1 MKKFRTITFALL
13 SLITIQAQNKQNN
26 KNGQKEKLD
35 AIYHNN
41 ALISLQDSTFV
52 LEADRVIFKRGRSV
66 YVNPTSNFIS
76 LNKNFG
82 VVQTSFNIPASGP
95 NGMGGVTVEG
105 QISNIKITKD
115 KKGTTYYSM
124 NIMGAGISALVN
136 ITLYAGSNKASATIS
151 PNFNS
156 NRITLEGNLIPYSQS
171 NIIKGR
177 SF

>member
-1 MKKFRTITFALL
+1 
-13 SLITIQAQNKQNN
+13 
-26 KNGQKEKLD
+26 
-35 AIYHNN
+35 
-41 ALISLQDSTFV
+41 
-52 LEADRVIFKRGRSV
+52 
-66 YVNPTSNFIS
+66 
-76 LNKNFG
+76 
-82 VVQTSFNIPASGP
+82 
-95 NGMGGVTVEG
+95 MGGVTVEG

-156 NRITLEGNLIPYSQS
+156 NRITLEGSLIPYSQS